1 MLFSPFIRLLASPIS
16 YRGIQYANARKYPPG
31 EPRRGIEEIRQDL
44 DLVDPFGGSGCTVG
58 SAAFQRWHPD
68 VPGFASPIPGNRN
81 SPWSPLLMLVT
92 LLPSLGTVASVWFLL
107 QFLRHHILPIL
118 FPPPAP
124 AAARTE
130 AFTLT
135 GASAG
140 AESAPAPSSPS
151 VPDGGNL
158 LYAAFASIVVAL
170 ALEAFE
176 ALFSIVYRAVVV

>member
-1 MLFSPFIRLLASPIS
+1 MPMPENTLPENLDAVLGKYGKIWIWSILSAVSVRLLSTA
-16 YRGIQYANARKYPPG
+16 GI
-31 EPRRGIEEIRQDL
+31 L
-44 DLVDPFGGSGCTVG
+44 T
-58 SAAFQRWHPD
+58 FQ
-68 VPGFASPIPGNRN
+68 GFASPISGNRN

-92 LLPSLGTVASVWFLL
+92 FLPSLGRVASVWFLL

-118 FPPPAP
+118 FPPPTP
-124 AAARTE
+124 ATARTE
-130 AFTLT
+130 AFTLI
-135 GASAG
+135 GAPAG
-140 AESAPAPSSPS
+140 AESAPPPSSPS

>member
-1 MLFSPFIRLLASPIS
+1 
-16 YRGIQYANARKYPPG
+16 
-31 EPRRGIEEIRQDL
+31 
-44 DLVDPFGGSGCTVG
+44 
-58 SAAFQRWHPD
+58 
-68 VPGFASPIPGNRN
+68 
-81 SPWSPLLMLVT
+81 
-92 LLPSLGTVASVWFLL
+92 
-107 QFLRHHILPIL
+107 LRHHILPIL
-118 FPPPAP
+118 FPPPAPAAAP

-140 AESAPAPSSPS
+140 AESAPVPSSPS